1 MEREAERG
9 GGGWPPGEKK
19 GGEWEEN
26 IGYQWVFSLD
36 PIQVKGTEDPTFW
49 NPDPVAPLQHIYWYV
64 IHFLIIPPG

>member
-9 GGGWPPGEKK
+9 GDGWPPGEKK

-36 PIQVKGTEDPTFW
+36 PIQVKGTEDPQEERTYSKSGNQYEEW
-49 NPDPVAPLQHIYWYV
+49 IQK
-64 IHFLIIPPG
+64 